1 MPTPAHTKV
10 LRVSA
15 SAEGY
20 RREGLKFGQADVD
33 IPESILTSNQIHRLK
48 RDPMLKCREVLVSAD
63 PAVSDDEVVGLR
75 EKAAI
80 ADAFMAKLPPGFA
93 WAQCP
98 TEYIRLLMDHIHEL
112 ELAKATVAAAAPAT
126 TSTTKAHGRK

>member
-1 MPTPAHTKV
+1 MSASTHIKV

-20 RREGLKFGQADVD
+20 RREGLKFGRAVVDV
-33 IPESILTSNQIHRLK
+33 PESILTSNQIHRLK
-48 RDPMLKCREVLVSAD
+48 RDPMLNCRELVVRTELDLSEE
-63 PAVSDDEVVGLR
+63 EVAGLR

-80 ADAFMAKLPPGFA
+80 ADAFMAKLPPGFS

-98 TEYIRLLMDHIHEL
+98 SEYVTLLLDHIHEL
-112 ELAKATVAAAAPAT
+112 ELAKATAQAT
-126 TSTTKAHGRK
+126 TGATATKRHGRQ